1 MRSGGS
7 ALSLRRWW
15 RSAGFAWAGVAFAY
29 RSQANFRVEV
39 WAGALALGFALWL
52 RVPLARLADITLIEG
67 PSTITREW
75 GQRRIVVTFVD
86 LGKRPIALGELRRFS
101 DRLGAAALLDTTP
114 RRHEEASIASLRMDD
129 AAIVVRLL
137 ADPRLLRLPLVRHGS
152 AVTVGRAEAIWTSWL
167 RPAAGR

>member
-1 MRSGGS
+1 MPEIQVFGRNDSPDTR
-7 ALSLRRWW
+7 AAQR
-15 RSAGFAWAGVAFAY
+15 F
-29 RSQANFRVEV
+29 FRE
-39 WAGALALGFALWL
+39 
-52 RVPLARLADITLIEG
+52 
-67 PSTITREW
+67 
-75 GQRRIVVTFVD
+75 RRIVVTFVD
-86 LGKRPIALGELRRFS
+86 LGKRPIAPGELRRFS